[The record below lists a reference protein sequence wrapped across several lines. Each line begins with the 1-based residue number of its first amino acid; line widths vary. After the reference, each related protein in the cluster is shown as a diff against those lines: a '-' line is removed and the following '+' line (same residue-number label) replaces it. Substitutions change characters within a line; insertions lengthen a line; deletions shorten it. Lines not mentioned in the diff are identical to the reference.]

1 MLKLCVL
8 FRNVSAISR
17 SQLFR
22 NTDHTHGIEVES
34 PPKLMNA
41 YFVLL
46 KVDSVRRIDHVID
59 YFGEV
64 STAASSRRAQIADQ
78 SDNGEGSQAAPDP
91 WA

>member
-1 MLKLCVL
+1 
-8 FRNVSAISR
+8 
-17 SQLFR
+17 
-22 NTDHTHGIEVES
+22 
-34 PPKLMNA
+34 MNA

-78 SDNGEGSQAAPDP
+78 SENGEGSQAAPDP